1 MAGNLELPPKAAEEK
16 PEEAQEVA
24 PEMAAEKEI
33 SPEAME
39 ANEYFEQLRARKME
53 LEIKGNLTPKEQA
66 ELEYLNEQVEAFD
79 DLGEIEE
86 IIEE

>member
-1 MAGNLELPPKAAEEK
+1 MAGNLEKPPMAEQPGEVQEAVPEIAAEE
-16 PEEAQEVA
+16 
-24 PEMAAEKEI
+24 EM

-39 ANEYFEQLRARKME
+39 ANEYFEQLRGRKTE
-53 LEIKGNLTPKEQA
+53 LEIKGDLTPDEQA